1 MLRFF
6 LATMKDPTKWT
17 CCLSKI
23 QSVLNN
29 SQASSTDRTPNKIAY
44 GFTPNFAVDY
54 TTDSDI
60 DFPLARID
68 AANAL
73 DFAAMNMKFHYDRRY
88 TPMFLAPS
96 DWALLRL
103 HRGYNIP
110 SATNRKLD

>member
-6 LATMKDPTKWT
+6 LATIEDPTEWT
-17 CCLSKI
+17 CCLLKI
-23 QSVLNN
+23 QLVLNN
-29 SQASSTDRTPNKIAY
+29 SRASSTDCTPNKIAY

-54 TTDSDI
+54 TTDPDI

-73 DFAAMNMKFHYDRRY
+73 NFAAMNMKFYYDRRY

-96 DWALLRL
+96 
-103 HRGYNIP
+103 N
-110 SATNRKLD
+110 